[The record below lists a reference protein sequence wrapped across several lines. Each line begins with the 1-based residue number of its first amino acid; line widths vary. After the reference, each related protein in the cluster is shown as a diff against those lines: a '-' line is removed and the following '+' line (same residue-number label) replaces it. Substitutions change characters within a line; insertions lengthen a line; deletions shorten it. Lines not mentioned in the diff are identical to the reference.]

1 MGLATTIRGWVKGLD
16 SRFRGNDGVMGGDDS
31 VRGGNVGVAS
41 TVEVPYGL
49 DPVATPSLISNAPV
63 PEPVARASGPHAGG
77 TAALQAPST
86 SVVGAPGTPIF
97 YGFVRDLGEYN
108 AKLEGRDAFRIYEQM
123 RRSDADVAAALA
135 ACKLPIRAADWQ
147 LLPGANANDPGYA
160 RAAEVADFVRE
171 NLFGG
176 LESPTWS
183 GHWVTQTF
191 ESVIENALLALDFG
205 CAAHEDLW
213 HVDAGAVRLR
223 RLAARLPLTFY
234 RFHVEPDGETL
245 IALEQWGYR
254 GDDFVNV
261 RVPAEKLALFL
272 VNREGA
278 NFYGRSLLRAAYQ
291 HWYMKSQLYRMDAI
305 SCERNGMGIPWIEQG
320 PNASPADVKSAR
332 DWTTKLAI
340 HENLGL
346 ALPPGWQLHLEG
358 VRGAVRD
365 PAASIRHHSEMIARS
380 VLAMFMSLG
389 TSESGSRALG
399 NVMTDFFYL
408 SLEATARMI
417 AETIGQTSIRRLVDY
432 NFETEKS
439 GVRSQKSEDG
449 SFSSGSW
456 LLTSGSLTYP
466 RLVCSNIA
474 VLNPLETLGVLK
486 DVAAANVDILQPD
499 DDTENYFRKK
509 LGLPVKAARGGRTRY
524 APIQERILMP
534 AGSARDSGVGIRG
547 SGPGNREAEKP

>member
-1 MGLATTIRGWVKGLD
+1 MGFIATIRE
-16 SRFRGNDGVMGGDDS
+16 SFRSLVS
-31 VRGGNVGVAS
+31 PTEILEAES
-41 TVEVPYGL
+41 GL
-49 DPVATPSLISNAPV
+49 DPLATPSLVKSAPV
-63 PEPVARASGPHAGG
+63 PEPVGAIHESPSGAIRELP
-77 TAALQAPST
+77 LRPDT
-86 SVVGAPGTPIF
+86 SVVGATGTPIF

-108 AKLEGRDAFRIYEQM
+108 PRLEGREGFRVYEQM

-147 LLPGANANDPGYA
+147 VV
-160 RAAEVADFVRE
+160 AAEVGDHPDAATSGRRISSTGEGKNTQAKAKEVAEFVRE

-176 LESPTWS
+176 LESPTLS
-183 GHWVTQTF
+183 GHWMTQSF
-191 ESVIENALLALDFG
+191 ESVIENALLSLDFG

-213 HVDAGAVRLR
+213 HVEGGRVRLR
-223 RLAARLPLTFY
+223 RLAGRLPLTFY

-245 IALEQWGYR
+245 VALEQWGYR

-261 RVPAEKLALFL
+261 RVPAEKLALF
-272 VNREGA
+272 VINREGA
-278 NFYGRSLLRAAYQ
+278 NFYGRSVLRSAYQ
-291 HWYMKSQLYRMDAI
+291 HWYVKSQLYRIDAI

-332 DWTTKLAI
+332 DWATKLST

-346 ALPPGWQLHLEG
+346 SLPPGWQLHLEG

-365 PAASIRHHSEMIARS
+365 PASSIRHHSEMIARS

-399 NVMTDFFYL
+399 NVMTDFFYV

-417 AETIGQTSIRRLVDY
+417 AETITHTSVRRLVEFNYSD
-432 NFETEKS
+432 EWQVTSDKQE
-439 GVRSQKSEDG
+439 GRSSLVNRH
-449 SFSSGSW
+449 SS
-456 LLTSGSLTYP
+456 LPFP

-486 DVAAANVDILQPD
+486 DVATANVDLVQPD
-499 DDTENYFRKK
+499 DETENYFRKK
-509 LGLPVKAARGGRTRY
+509 LGLPAKTVPGGRTRH
-524 APIQERILMP
+524 APIQERVLLS
-534 AGSARDSGVGIRG
+534 AGTARPPIGRSPTGPPRETPPVGA
-547 SGPGNREAEKP
+547 PGLEEKS

>member
-1 MGLATTIRGWVKGLD
+1 MGVTGTIRNWLKSGTAPQAEL
-16 SRFRGNDGVMGGDDS
+16 
-31 VRGGNVGVAS
+31 
-41 TVEVPYGL
+41 GL
-49 DPVATPSLISNAPV
+49 DPLATPSLVSSAPV
-63 PEPVARASGPHAGG
+63 PEPEIENR
-77 TAALQAPST
+77 PSKIENRPGT

-147 LLPGANANDPGYA
+147 LVPGVNSNDPGYA
-160 RAAEVADFVRE
+160 RAVEVADFVRE

-176 LESPTWS
+176 LESPTLS

-191 ESVIENALLALDFG
+191 ESVIENSLLALDFG

-213 HVDAGAVRLR
+213 HVDGGAVRLR

-261 RVPAEKLALFL
+261 RVPAEKLALFI

-291 HWYMKSQLYRMDAI
+291 HWYIKSQLYRMDAI

-332 DWTTKLAI
+332 DWATKLAI

-408 SLEATARMI
+408 SLEATARMV
-417 AETIGQTSIRRLVDY
+417 AETIAQTSVRRLVDF
-432 NFETEKS
+432 NFGREES
-439 GVRSQKSEDG
+439 GVRSRKSGDG
-449 SFSSGSW
+449 SSSSGSR
-456 LLTSGSLTYP
+456 LLTSDSSLYP
-466 RLVCSNIA
+466 RLLCGNIA

-486 DVAAANVDILQPD
+486 DVAVANVDILQPD

-509 LGLPVKAARGGRTRY
+509 LGLPVKTTRGGRTRY
-524 APIQERILMP
+524 APIQERILIP
-534 AGSARDSGVGIRG
+534 AGGAREAGVGSGLRTPMVPINRDQKSESADSGT
-547 SGPGNREAEKP
+547 GNREAEE

>member
-1 MGLATTIRGWVKGLD
+1 MRVTETIRGWFKRDMRLD
-16 SRFRGNDGVMGGDDS
+16 RQR
-31 VRGGNVGVAS
+31 
-41 TVEVPYGL
+41 GL
-49 DPVATPSLISNAPV
+49 DPLATPSLVSAAPV
-63 PEPVARASGPHAGG
+63 PEPQESGIGNRGSGRNPESR
-77 TAALQAPST
+77 TPST
-86 SVVGAPGTPIF
+86 DLVGAPGTPIF

-147 LLPGANANDPGYA
+147 LV
-160 RAAEVADFVRE
+160 AAEGGDGPDPAKGGGRVSSTGAGRGTRAKAKEVAEFVRE

-176 LESPTWS
+176 LESPTLS

-191 ESVIENALLALDFG
+191 ESVIENALLCLDFG

-213 HVDAGAVRLR
+213 HVDRGAVRLR
-223 RLAARLPLTFY
+223 RLSARLPLTFY

-254 GDDFVNV
+254 GDEFVNV
-261 RVPAEKLALFL
+261 RVPAEKLALFV

-332 DWTTKLAI
+332 DWATKLAI

-389 TSESGSRALG
+389 TSETGSRALG

-408 SLEATARMI
+408 SLEATARMV
-417 AETIGQTSIRRLVDY
+417 AETIAQTSVRRLVDF
-432 NFETEKS
+432 NFGGRRIPES
-439 GVRSQKSEDG
+439 P
-449 SFSSGSW
+449 
-456 LLTSGSLTYP
+456 LPYP

-499 DDTENYFRKK
+499 DETENYFRKK
-509 LGLPVKAARGGRTRY
+509 LGLPMKTARGGRTRY
-524 APIQERILMP
+524 APIQERVLLS
-534 AGSARDSGVGIRG
+534 AGREQARGADVSV
-547 SGPGNREAEKP
+547 PQPREPDARATGTAEGKI